1 MPLMNPKPVI
11 FWDWNGTLLND
22 VDCCVQAMNKLLEA
36 RNLRQLDRSRYRE
49 LFDFPVKN
57 YYEKL
62 GFDFRKEAFELP
74 AHQFMKHYNELVGQ
88 ATVFEEVTPLLH
100 RLQQQGFRQFI
111 LSAME
116 QALLEDLTKKN
127 GIQQYFE
134 GIQGIDNHLA
144 NGKLETAK
152 RLFKK
157 INVPAKNCLL
167 IGDSLHD
174 AEVANDLKI
183 QVLLFSQGHFSQSR
197 LLKSN
202 QAVAHDYSAIEAF
215 IEKQFGF

>member
-1 MPLMNPKPVI
+1 MNPKPII
-11 FWDWNGTLLND
+11 FWDWNGTLLDD
-22 VDCCVQAMNKLLEA
+22 VDCCVQAMNKLLDA
-36 RNLRQLDRSRYRE
+36 RNLKQLDRNRYRE
-49 LFDFPVKN
+49 VFDFPVKN

-100 RLQQQGFRQFI
+100 KLQQQGFRQFI

-116 QALLEDLTKKN
+116 QALLEDLTQKN

-134 GIQGIDNHLA
+134 GIHGIDNHLA
-144 NGKLETAK
+144 DGKLETAK

-174 AEVANDLKI
+174 AEVAEQLDI

-197 LLKSN
+197 LLRSN
-202 QAVAHDYSAIEAF
+202 KAIAHDYQAIEAF
-215 IEKQFGF
+215 VEKHFGF